1 MTIYDLIYVLE
12 SNMNHNIIVEND
24 ALLNYDTNEEVT
36 FEGEVYDFR
45 MTDLY
50 DEIQDEE
57 VTDLYT
63 LPDGRLVIC
72 YNNEEEK

>member
-24 ALLNYDTNEEVT
+24 ALLNYDTAEEVK

-50 DEIQDEE
+50 DEIQEEE

-72 YNNEEEK
+72 YINEEE